1 MRYHP
6 LGYRQPVSPH
16 LRYFLRDRQGRKL
29 GCLLFNFAAR
39 NVECR
44 DAWIGWQGQA
54 HRKHLDLAVGNSRF
68 LVFPSVRC
76 GNLAS
81 KALGLCLRR
90 PPHDFQRR
98 YGYRPLLVETF
109 CEIPRFRGTCYRAA
123 NWIHV
128 GQTQGR
134 GKLDTHYE
142 YALPVKDIFLK
153 PLCPDWKD
161 ILNR

>member
-1 MRYHP
+1 MPRRLDRLAGPGAPQAPRLGGRQQPLPGVP
-6 LGYRQPVSPH
+6 LG
-16 LRYFLRDRQGRKL
+16 
-29 GCLLFNFAAR
+29 A
-39 NVECR
+39 
-44 DAWIGWQGQA
+44 
-54 HRKHLDLAVGNSRF
+54 
-68 LVFPSVRC
+68 RC